1 MTTEESIAF
10 EKGLPVN
17 LDAERLVL
25 GSVLLNGVVFA
36 EVAAMLSADDFSLE
50 KHRRIFARMTEIAR
64 RGEPIDRVVVANEL
78 MRQGQLESVDGLGYL
93 VSLDDGLPEI
103 ANLGSYIR
111 IVREKSDKRRAIFAC
126 QRAIGQLLLDEQDA
140 PVVIS
145 QLDRTLL
152 DIRAGENQRRSFKP
166 VTQIIGDA
174 GGIDNFLSPK
184 AIAGIPTPLTGLN
197 AMLVGGGFASGQLI
211 VIGARPAAGK
221 TALAVNIGTFGVRQ
235 GKSVHIVS
243 LEMEAAWIVR
253 RAICS
258 EAQVNLKVLSDR
270 DAGKQQRFDVT
281 RAIETLSGY
290 GAGRLMIWD
299 DSTASL
305 MSLRAELRK
314 EAVKNRVDMV
324 IVDYLQLVEPESGR
338 RDKNRND
345 AIGEIS
351 RGLKQLALELKCP
364 IIALSQLSRESEKDD
379 RRPRLSDLRESGSIE
394 QDSDIVIFPWT
405 KRIEGDPP
413 SILDYE
419 LILAKQRNGPTGTVH
434 VQFARKFTRFFDAGV
449 SI

>member
-1 MTTEESIAF
+1 MTTQEIAF

-25 GSVLLNGVVFA
+25 GSVLLNDVVFV
-36 EVAAMLSADDFSLE
+36 EVAATLSADDFSLE
-50 KHRRIFARMTEIAR
+50 KHRRIFARMTEIAK

-103 ANLGSYIR
+103 ANLSSYIR

-126 QRAIGQLLLDEQDA
+126 QRAIGHLLLEEQDT
-140 PVVIS
+140 PVVVS
-145 QLDRTLL
+145 ELDKTLL
-152 DIRAGENQRRSFKP
+152 DIRAGEDQRRSFKP
-166 VTQIIGDA
+166 VMQIIGDA

-197 AMLVGGGFASGQLI
+197 AMLVGGGFAPGQLI

-270 DAGKQQRFDVT
+270 DAGRQQRYDIA
-281 RAIETLSGY
+281 RAIETLSGD

-299 DSTASL
+299 DPTASL
-305 MSLRAELRK
+305 MALRAELRK

-345 AIGEIS
+345 VIGEIS
-351 RGLKQLALELKCP
+351 RGLKNLARELKCP
-364 IIALSQLSRESEKDD
+364 VIALSQLSRESEKDD

-394 QDSDIVIFPWT
+394 QDTDIVIFPWT
-405 KRIEGDPP
+405 KRIEGDLP
-413 SILDYE
+413 SVLDYE
-419 LILAKQRNGPTGTVH
+419 LIVAKQRNGPIGTIH
-434 VQFARKFTRFFDAGV
+434 VQFARKFTRFFDSGV